1 MIFDPNTTS
10 YPFIQKKKYGSTAGS
25 GTIFQET
32 QNGSS
37 SVNTQANVK
46 LHELLRD
53 ERPFYR
59 RHSSRNQRAASFRTW
74 GFVACVLSAAVASY
88 FFGISRQPWASR
100 VPMSAT
106 TQIDAITPNASVLS
120 ISIPKLELITLPGGG
135 FLMGDSKDGMK
146 DAKPFHAELDAFMIS
161 KHEIT
166 LELWE
171 CIRLWRR
178 DHGYEDLPVGSGKK
192 NNHPVCG
199 ISWTD
204 SVKWCNALSE
214 SQGFTPCYYSDATW
228 QKVLRTGIADVGN
241 KHVNW
246 QADGYRLP
254 TEAEWEFAARGG
266 LDGERFP
273 WGDQITHELANYHG
287 SKSLE
292 YDKSLRD
299 GPAAAW
305 LSSPPLTAPVGSFPA
320 NNFGLHDMAG
330 NLAEWCWDFYAD
342 RQAISTPT
350 LANPH
355 GPDQGETCIVRG
367 GSWRHTAADA
377 RCASR
382 FSMPGTMTAPHVGLR
397 VARND

>member
-1 MIFDPNTTS
+1 MFFDKKTTLYS
-10 YPFIQKKKYGSTAGS
+10 TIQKKKYDSTAGS
-25 GTIFQET
+25 GTIFEE
-32 QNGSS
+32 NHKSS
-37 SVNTQANVK
+37 SAVDTQANVTLK
-46 LHELLRD
+46 EHFRD
-53 ERPFYR
+53 EPPFYR
-59 RHSSRNQRAASFRTW
+59 RHSSRNQRASSFRRW
-74 GFVACVLSAAVASY
+74 GFVACVLSVGVTSY
-88 FFGISRQPWASR
+88 FFGISRQQWASR
-100 VPMSAT
+100 LPMFAT
-106 TQIDAITPNASVLS
+106 TQIDMPISRSSDLS

-146 DAKPFHAELDAFMIS
+146 DAKPFHAELSAFMIS

-171 CIRLWRR
+171 CIRLWGR
-178 DHGYEDLPVGSGKK
+178 DHGYEDLPMGYGKK

-214 SQGFTPCYYSDATW
+214 CQGFTPCYYSDITW
-228 QKVLRTGIADVGN
+228 QNVLRSGIADVGN
-241 KHVNW
+241 KHVKW

-273 WGDQITHELANYHG
+273 WGDQITHDLANYHG
-287 SKSLE
+287 SKTLE

-342 RQAISTPT
+342 RQEISIPT
-350 LANPH
+350 LDNPH
-355 GPDQGETCIVRG
+355 GPDHGETCIVRG
-367 GSWRHTAADA
+367 GSWRHTAAEA

-397 VARND
+397 VARSY